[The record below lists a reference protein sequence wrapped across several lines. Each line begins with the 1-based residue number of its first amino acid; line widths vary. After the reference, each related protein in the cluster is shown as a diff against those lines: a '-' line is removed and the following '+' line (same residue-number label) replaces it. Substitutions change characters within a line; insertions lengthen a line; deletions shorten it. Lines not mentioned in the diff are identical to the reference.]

1 MKILL
6 RIIILLICAVTFLNA
21 LVFVGISTYRSL
33 HTYLILIQG
42 HMEENPGAELVESL
56 DGFLLAIVFLIFAIG
71 FGKLF
76 VPELQFLKNI
86 QIPWLEPQ
94 NFSELKHVLWEAI
107 LTTLVVVFAIQVVRD
122 LDHLT
127 WHHLI
132 IPGAITLIA
141 IALKMLKS
149 SH

>member
-33 HTYLILIQG
+33 DTYLILIQG
-42 HMEENPGAELVESL
+42 HLEERPGADLVESL
-56 DGFLLAIVFLIFAIG
+56 DGFLIAIVFLIFAIG

-76 VPELQFLKNI
+76 VPELRFLKNI

-107 LTTLVVVFAIQVVRD
+107 LTTLVVVFAIQIVRD
-122 LDHLT
+122 LDHLN

-132 IPGAITLIA
+132 IPGGITLIA
-141 IALKMLKS
+141 VALKMLKS
-149 SH
+149 PH